1 MPTFTPEQRRTLGM
15 LYRFLIDLGQKR
27 IRRLERVSSTGATED
42 NTCDEDQ
49 WPASENREPTSD

>member
-1 MPTFTPEQRRTLGM
+1 M